1 MYEQYVLINKRLL
14 DNKSWLVIVESELN
28 KLTAKTNMKYVSPS
42 FDNVMVQ
49 GSSTYKMSDIE
60 ALNRIAVLQKQKT
73 QLLKMIEGDNNIII
87 ELNNILNNYI
97 NNIKDCRYTLEY
109 IILRDCYVNKK
120 DDHKKTLR
128 EIADE
133 TNYSYIWVRQVASTV
148 RSKLEEAKE
157 KIELDSKEMKI
168 AANYD

>member
-1 MYEQYVLINKRLL
+1 MYEQYVMIEKRLL
-14 DNKSWLVIVESELN
+14 NNKSRLVIVENELE
-28 KLTAKTNMKYVSPS
+28 KLISKPNMKYVSPS

-49 GSSTYKMSDIE
+49 GSNYKMSDIE
-60 ALNRIAVLQKQKT
+60 VLNYIAVLQTQKT
-73 QLLKMIEGDNNIII
+73 QLLKMIENDNNIII
-87 ELNNILNNYI
+87 KLNNILTDYI
-97 NNIKDCRYTLEY
+97 SNVKDYRYTLEY

-148 RSKLEEAKE
+148 KSKLEEAKE
-157 KIELDSKEMKI
+157 K
-168 AANYD
+168 NGY

>member
-1 MYEQYVLINKRLL
+1 MYEQYVMIEKRLL
-14 DNKSWLVIVESELN
+14 NNKSRLVIVENELE
-28 KLTAKTNMKYVSPS
+28 KLISKTNMKYVSPS

-49 GSSTYKMSDIE
+49 GSNYKMSDIE
-60 ALNRIAVLQKQKT
+60 ALNRIAALQNQKT
-73 QLLKMIEGDNNIII
+73 QLLKMIEEDNNIII

-97 NNIKDCRYTLEY
+97 NKVKDYKYTLEY

-148 RSKLEEAKE
+148 KSKLEEAKE
-157 KIELDSKEMKI
+157 K
-168 AANYD
+168 NGY

>member
-1 MYEQYVLINKRLL
+1 MYEQYVMIEKRLL
-14 DNKSWLVIVESELN
+14 NNKSRLVIVENELE
-28 KLTAKTNMKYVSPS
+28 KLISKTNMKYVSPS
-42 FDNVMVQ
+42 FDNVIVQ

-60 ALNRIAVLQKQKT
+60 ALNRIAALQNQKT
-73 QLLKMIEGDNNIII
+73 QLLKMIEEDNNIII

-97 NNIKDCRYTLEY
+97 NKVKDYKYTLEY

-148 RSKLEEAKE
+148 KSKLEEAKE
-157 KIELDSKEMKI
+157 K
-168 AANYD
+168 NRY

>member
-1 MYEQYVLINKRLL
+1 MYEQYVMIEKRLL
-14 DNKSWLVIVESELN
+14 NNKSRLVIVENELE
-28 KLTAKTNMKYVSPS
+28 KLISKTNMKYVSPS

-49 GSSTYKMSDIE
+49 GSTYKMSDIE
-60 ALNRIAVLQKQKT
+60 ALNRIAALQNQKT
-73 QLLKMIEGDNNIII
+73 QLLKMIEEDNNIII

-97 NNIKDCRYTLEY
+97 NKVKDYKYTLEY

-148 RSKLEEAKE
+148 KSKLEEAKE
-157 KIELDSKEMKI
+157 K
-168 AANYD
+168 NGY

>member
-60 ALNRIAVLQKQKT
+60 ALNRIAALQNQKT

-109 IILRDCYVNKK
+109 IILRDCYVNKSN
-120 DDHKKTLR
+120 DNKKTLR

-157 KIELDSKEMKI
+157 KIELDSKEMKV
-168 AANYD
+168 AADYE

>member
-1 MYEQYVLINKRLL
+1 MYEQYVMIEKRLL
-14 DNKSWLVIVESELN
+14 NNKSWLVIVESELN

-42 FDNVMVQ
+42 FDNVIVQ

-60 ALNRIAVLQKQKT
+60 ALNRIAALQNQKT
-73 QLLKMIEGDNNIII
+73 QLLKMIEEDNNIII

-97 NNIKDCRYTLEY
+97 NKVKDYKYTLEY

-120 DDHKKTLR
+120 EDRKKTLR

-148 RSKLEEAKE
+148 KSKLEEAKE
-157 KIELDSKEMKI
+157 K
-168 AANYD
+168 NGY

>member
-1 MYEQYVLINKRLL
+1 MYEQYVMIEKRLL
-14 DNKSWLVIVESELN
+14 NNKSWLVIVESELN

-49 GSSTYKMSDIE
+49 GSNYKMSDIE
-60 ALNRIAVLQKQKT
+60 ALNRIAALQNQKT
-73 QLLKMIEGDNNIII
+73 QLLKMIEEDNNIII
-87 ELNNILNNYI
+87 ELNNILNDYI
-97 NNIKDCRYTLEY
+97 NKVKDYKYTLEY

-120 DDHKKTLR
+120 EDRKKTLR

-148 RSKLEEAKE
+148 KSKLEEAKE
-157 KIELDSKEMKI
+157 K
-168 AANYD
+168 NGY

>member
-1 MYEQYVLINKRLL
+1 MYEQYVMIEKRLL
-14 DNKSWLVIVESELN
+14 NNKSRLVIVENELE
-28 KLTAKTNMKYVSPS
+28 KLISKTNMKYVSPS
-42 FDNVMVQ
+42 FDNVIVQ

-60 ALNRIAVLQKQKT
+60 ALNRIAALQNQKT
-73 QLLKMIEGDNNIII
+73 QLLKMIEEDNNIII

-97 NNIKDCRYTLEY
+97 NKVKDYKYTLEY

-120 DDHKKTLR
+120 EDRKKTLR

-148 RSKLEEAKE
+148 KSKLEEAKE
-157 KIELDSKEMKI
+157 K
-168 AANYD
+168 NGY

>member
-1 MYEQYVLINKRLL
+1 MYEQYVMIEKRLL
-14 DNKSWLVIVESELN
+14 NNKSRLVIVEDELE
-28 KLTAKTNMKYVSPS
+28 KLISKPNMKYVSPS

-49 GSSTYKMSDIE
+49 GSNYKMSDIE
-60 ALNRIAVLQKQKT
+60 VLNYIAVLQTQKT
-73 QLLKMIEGDNNIII
+73 QLLKMIENDNNIII
-87 ELNNILNNYI
+87 KLNNILTDYI
-97 NNIKDCRYTLEY
+97 SNVKDYKYTLEY

-148 RSKLEEAKE
+148 KSKLEEAKE
-157 KIELDSKEMKI
+157 K
-168 AANYD
+168 NGY